1 MEGERTLECR
11 EQRCSNSFD
20 GRGTRCA
27 PESDSASPTRP
38 AGWCACRGTQHV
50 SSCSQM
56 SRHTSGRESGGRRG
70 QRPRNRNHE
79 RKSRRAPQR
88 PRAIRKHS
96 LRTLPRSL
104 AVTST
109 RGQPDEDPRRARR
122 IQPAPQLLS
131 GVCVCATYA
140 HQRVRLTTL
149 SLSGVQDPA
158 SAARRARCPYLP
170 KRGSWW
176 SSGCAPQGH
185 VKEKEEEECR
195 PRGAPF
201 LPGGKLCLA
210 WKIGALVGVRACV
223 RACVR
228 E

>member
-1 MEGERTLECR
+1 MSEE
-11 EQRCSNSFD
+11 RCSNAFD
-20 GRGTRCA
+20 GRGARCA

-131 GVCVCATYA
+131 GVCVC
-140 HQRVRLTTL
+140 HVRTPACAFDHPL
-149 SLSGVQDPA
+149 SLWSTGPCFCRPA
-158 SAARRARCPYLP
+158 GEVSLRYLP
-170 KRGSWW
+170 KRGS
-176 SSGCAPQGH
+176 SGCASGSRQRKGRRRVPAAG
-185 VKEKEEEECR
+185 
-195 PRGAPF
+195 
-201 LPGGKLCLA
+201 
-210 WKIGALVGVRACV
+210 GALSSRGENSAWRGRLARSWARVRACV

>member
-1 MEGERTLECR
+1 MSEE
-11 EQRCSNSFD
+11 RCSNAFD
-20 GRGTRCA
+20 GRGARCA

-131 GVCVCATYA
+131 GVCVC
-140 HQRVRLTTL
+140 HVRTPACAFDHPL
-149 SLSGVQDPA
+149 SLWSTGPA
-158 SAARRARCPYLP
+158 SAAGGRGVLTYPKGGPGGPQVRLRVTSKKRKKKVPAAGGALSSRGKTLPGVEDWRAR
-170 KRGSWW
+170 G
-176 SSGCAPQGH
+176 
-185 VKEKEEEECR
+185 
-195 PRGAPF
+195 
-201 LPGGKLCLA
+201 
-210 WKIGALVGVRACV
+210 RACV

-228 E
+228 A